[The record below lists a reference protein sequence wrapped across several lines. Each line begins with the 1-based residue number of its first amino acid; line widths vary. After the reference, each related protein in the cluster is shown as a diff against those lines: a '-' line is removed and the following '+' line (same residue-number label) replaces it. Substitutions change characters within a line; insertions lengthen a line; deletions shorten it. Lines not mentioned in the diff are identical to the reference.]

1 MFLWNRIELY
11 KGTSLKEFTEL
22 KNSLAAA
29 GIKYDYKLSNHN
41 RSSLNLSDS
50 YSRGHLTTE
59 PRLMMEYTL
68 YVHHKNYDEAMYLT
82 SNRHNR

>member
-1 MFLWNRIELY
+1 MFIWNRVELY
-11 KGTSLKEFTEL
+11 KGTSLKEFSEL

-29 GIKYDYKLSNHN
+29 GIKYDYKLSDHN
-41 RSSLNLSDS
+41 RPNLNLVDS
-50 YSRGHLTTE
+50 YNRGHLTSQ
-59 PRLMMEYTL
+59 PRSLTEYTL